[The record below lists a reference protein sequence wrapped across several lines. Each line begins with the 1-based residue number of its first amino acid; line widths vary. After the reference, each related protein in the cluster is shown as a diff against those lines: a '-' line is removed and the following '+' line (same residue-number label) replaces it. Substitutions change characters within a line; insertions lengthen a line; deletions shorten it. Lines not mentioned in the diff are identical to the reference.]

1 MARLI
6 TKFKFLKPGRGKSV
20 GGYAKYIATRE
31 GVDKID
37 ESQILAH
44 ATVKQKD
51 MIAKL
56 LRDFPD
62 SRDSLEYEDYQ
73 ANGNVSSASEFIKQT
88 VETNAYRLMNNKT
101 YADYIATRPRAQRF
115 GSHGLFTDDGVQVQ
129 LETVSRELNLHEGNV
144 WTAIISLRRED
155 AQRLG
160 FDTGERWRDMLRTQT
175 KDFAENLKIP
185 MEHLKWF
192 AAFHNEGNHPHVH
205 MIFYSTVPQEGYL
218 TKQGVM
224 SLRSSLAKDIFK
236 QDMESVYEK
245 QTEQRDELRRYSR
258 DLIANIIDRMNS
270 GGYENKEAEELLLR
284 LAEKLSRTKGKKMYG
299 YLKADVKDIVD
310 RIVDILASDSR
321 MAELYDLWYKAK
333 EESLKLYSSELPPR
347 VPLSQNKEFKTVRN
361 AVITEALKIADEL
374 YQKTQPN
381 NPDATDDEQSENE
394 QQNETD
400 SQSDDSAKGSKS
412 SRYDNG
418 QHSYQSH
425 HTANHTD
432 STIYTATGIT
442 RLFNYM
448 SKIIQNNIPNR
459 EIPVGAV
466 DRKLRRKIQEK
477 KQDQGQKLE

>member
-6 TKFKFLKPGRGKSV
+6 TKFKYLKPGRGKSV

-31 GVDKID
+31 GVDKVD
-37 ESQILAH
+37 ESQRFAP

-56 LRDFPD
+56 IRDFPD
-62 SRDSLEYEDYQ
+62 SRDSLEYEDYNT
-73 ANGNVSSASEFIKQT
+73 NGTVGSASEFIRQT
-88 VETNAYRLMNNKT
+88 VETNAYCLMNNKT

-129 LETVSRELNLHEGNV
+129 LEKVSQELNLHEGNV

-160 FDTGERWRDMLRTQT
+160 FDSGERWRDMLRTQT

-205 MIFYSTVPQEGYL
+205 MIFYSAVPQEGYL

-224 SLRSSLAKDIFK
+224 NLRSSLAQDIFK

-258 DLIANIIDRMNS
+258 DLIEDIISHINS

-284 LAEKLSRTKGKKMYG
+284 LAEKLSRTNGKKVYG

-310 RIVDILASDSR
+310 RIVDILASDER
-321 MAELYDLWYKAK
+321 IAELYDLWYKAK
-333 EESLKLYSSELPPR
+333 EENLKLYSSELPPH
-347 VPLSQNKEFKTVRN
+347 VPLSQNTEFKTIRN
-361 AVITEALKIADEL
+361 AVITEAMKIAEEL
-374 YQKTQPN
+374 YLKPQPN
-381 NPDATDDEQSENE
+381 TTDDTDDK
-394 QQNETD
+394 QQNESD
-400 SQSDDSAKGSKS
+400 SQSGNFGQTDKS
-412 SRYDNG
+412 ENLNKEHRNN
-418 QHSYQSH
+418 QSH
-425 HTANHTD
+425 HTQNNVDHA
-432 STIYTATGIT
+432 IYTATGIT

-459 EIPVGAV
+459 EISVGTV

-477 KQDQGQKLE
+477 KQDQGHKME